1 MSSGIRGQPDRPTP
15 PLPLNVHHA
24 RARRQQV
31 MNSRIISAT
40 QNLARGHVIVATGEG
55 FSTTLPARSVTTF
68 VATTR

>member
-1 MSSGIRGQPDRPTP
+1 MS
-15 PLPLNVHHA
+15 
-24 RARRQQV
+24 
-31 MNSRIISAT
+31 SRIISAT